1 MNKFFLFFLILIY
14 SCSLNSKSSFWT
26 KTKKTELDKSF
37 TKTLF
42 QDIEPNENEFNPQ
55 LKIKIP
61 DIVENILN
69 YDLNNDGFTPN
80 RISNENFSKFKF
92 SRIENF
98 SDYEPNVLVN
108 QNNIFFFDNKGSIIN
123 FNKESEIVWK
133 KNYYSKAEKK
143 NKPILFLSSDGRN
156 LFVSDTNA
164 NYYLLNIK
172 NGNLKW
178 KKKHSSSFN
187 SQIRIKNGKILTVD
201 MENNLICISIKNGK
215 LLWSVPTELT
225 VVSSQKKQS
234 IVLTDKTVIFTNS
247 VGDITSVDFENGEII
262 WQTPTRNLGF
272 GNNITLRNSDI
283 VSDGKNIY
291 ISNNKNEFISIDID
305 TGTTKWKQNINSELR
320 PALIS
325 NYIVT
330 VSNEGLL
337 IILNKNNGNII
348 RINDIFK
355 GMKKK
360 TRNKYFPV
368 GFVVINNK
376 IYLSTINGRLFVINF
391 LDGLLDKIIKLDKD
405 KLQRPVYFN
414 KSIYITKDNSIIRIN

>member
-1 MNKFFLFFLILIY
+1 M
-14 SCSLNSKSSFWT
+14 
-26 KTKKTELDKSF
+26 
-37 TKTLF
+37 
-42 QDIEPNENEFNPQ
+42 
-55 LKIKIP
+55 
-61 DIVENILN
+61 
-69 YDLNNDGFTPN
+69 
-80 RISNENFSKFKF
+80 
-92 SRIENF
+92 
-98 SDYEPNVLVN
+98 
-108 QNNIFFFDNKGSIIN
+108 
-123 FNKESEIVWK
+123 
-133 KNYYSKAEKK
+133 
-143 NKPILFLSSDGRN
+143 FLSSDGRN

-187 SQIRIKNGKILTVD
+187 SQIRIKNGKIVTVD
-201 MENNLICISIKNGK
+201 MENNLICISIKNGE

-234 IVLTDKTVIFTNS
+234 IVLIDKTVIFTNS
-247 VGDITSVDFENGEII
+247 VGDITSVDFENGDII
-262 WQTPTRNLGF
+262 WQTPTRNLEF

-283 VSDGKNIY
+283 VSDGENIY
-291 ISNNKNEFISIDID
+291 ISNNKNEFISIDIY
-305 TGTTKWKQNINSELR
+305 TGITKWRQSINSELR

-355 GMKKK
+355 GMNKK
-360 TRNKYFPV
+360 TRKKYFPV
-368 GFVVINNK
+368 GFVVTNNK

-391 LDGLLDKIIKLDKD
+391 SDGSLDKILKLDKD

>member
-1 MNKFFLFFLILIY
+1 MVCSNRAH
-14 SCSLNSKSSFWT
+14 SCELSK
-26 KTKKTELDKSF
+26 
-37 TKTLF
+37 
-42 QDIEPNENEFNPQ
+42 
-55 LKIKIP
+55 
-61 DIVENILN
+61 
-69 YDLNNDGFTPN
+69 
-80 RISNENFSKFKF
+80 
-92 SRIENF
+92 
-98 SDYEPNVLVN
+98 
-108 QNNIFFFDNKGSIIN
+108 
-123 FNKESEIVWK
+123 
-133 KNYYSKAEKK
+133 
-143 NKPILFLSSDGRN
+143 
-156 LFVSDTNA
+156 
-164 NYYLLNIK
+164 
-172 NGNLKW
+172 
-178 KKKHSSSFN
+178 
-187 SQIRIKNGKILTVD
+187 
-201 MENNLICISIKNGK
+201 
-215 LLWSVPTELT
+215 
-225 VVSSQKKQS
+225 KKQS

-391 LDGLLDKIIKLDKD
+391 LNGLLDKIIKLDKD